1 MSSMD
6 PVGAHVALTMRTS
19 WLSEFRNPAGVLL
32 TFEIGGHLTSF
43 GMLCALIAQV
53 PGVEFA
59 ELKPPARFVGPAR
72 FRFKGLDHEVS
83 IAHLDYRIGALDAS
97 AVADQTEELLGH
109 LRDPL
114 SRRARN
120 HVRRAS

>member
-1 MSSMD
+1 MSAMD
-6 PVGAHVALTMRTS
+6 PVGAQLALTMRTS

-32 TFEIGGHLTSF
+32 TFEIAGHLTSF
-43 GMLCALIAQV
+43 GMLCALISQV

-59 ELKPPARFVGPAR
+59 DLKPPARFVGPAR

-83 IAHLDYRIGALDAS
+83 IAHLDYRIGALDA
-97 AVADQTEELLGH
+97 AAAAAQTEELLGH

-120 HVRRAS
+120 FARKPS